1 MAISPEG
8 DVIMQRNFAPGDTV
22 RPKSGG
28 PIMRVDRYG
37 EFNLVH
43 CLWFD
48 EKRQPQSKP
57 FVEDNLEKLP
67 FPSSQDSSGQ
77 RIKEKKWP

>member
-57 FVEDNLEKLP
+57 FVEENLEKLP
-67 FPSSQDSSGQ
+67 IHSPQDSSGW
-77 RIKEKKWP
+77 RIKRKP